1 MNDRVMVVEDEAI
14 VADLVDRFLRHEG
27 YETLVVGDG
36 VAALREFVRFM
47 PDIVVLDV
55 MLPGLDGFEV
65 CRRVRAASDKPIIL
79 LTARTEESDRLLG
92 LGLGADDYVTK
103 PFSPKELTARVRNV
117 LRRYR
122 VAPNADGDL
131 LRVGPVRI
139 NVRTRQATKDGVDL
153 SLTGKEFDLLAFLAR
168 SPGQVFSRAQLIN
181 AVWDHNF
188 DGEDGTV
195 TVHIRHLREK
205 IEDDPAMPRHLKTIW
220 GVGYR
225 IDP

>member
-1 MNDRVMVVEDEAI
+1 
-14 VADLVDRFLRHEG
+14 
-27 YETLVVGDG
+27 
-36 VAALREFVRFM
+36 
-47 PDIVVLDV
+47 